1 MIAATTPIPQ
11 AVDATIVHRLVRWR
25 RERPDQI
32 AFIFVDAA
40 LEKISELTFAELWDQ
55 AAAFAI
61 GLQQRSPTGPDA
73 RIGLLLPAGKDFVV
87 AFFGVLISGSV
98 AVPLALPVRSTP
110 ASVAVTEA
118 ILDDCSACYV
128 VAEPSSSFGAR
139 PMADVATLV
148 AEGESRSLTD
158 AIVAAEDLAFLQY
171 TSGSTG
177 QPKGVMVSHENLMAN
192 SHAIYARFEHNDD
205 TRVFSWL
212 PHYHD
217 MGLVGGIVQ
226 PVFGGFPVV
235 TTSPLTFARRPLRWI
250 EGISRYRCTVSGAP
264 NFAYASVIKR
274 LEQAAAIQ
282 LDLSCWKLAF
292 VGAEPISLATLNGFA
307 SALSPFGF
315 ERSSLFPCYG
325 MAENTLIATGDFL
338 NGEGASLPLA
348 GSELVNQ
355 RKAVGC
361 GRPVDGNELVVV
373 SPATGTACADGK
385 IGEAWIRSASVAR
398 GYWNRPELNALTFDQ
413 HFGGQRGFY
422 RTGDLGFTH
431 LGCWHPVARLKEVLI
446 IRGRNFAAEDFEI
459 TAAAAHPGVEPGGVM
474 AFSAPSPDGER
485 FILLAEAQRGAA
497 RLHGAHQIGLRIQEA
512 LLASFGV
519 KPDEVLIVSQRALPR
534 TTSGKVA
541 RRTTRQRWEEGLL
554 NQSSGVL
561 ADESAG

>member
-1 MIAATTPIPQ
+1 MIGSTAPIPQ
-11 AVDATIVHRLVRWR
+11 AFDATIVHRLDRWR
-25 RERPDQI
+25 REKPDQT
-32 AFIFVDAA
+32 AFVFVDAA
-40 LEKISELTFAELWDQ
+40 LDTIAELTFAELWDQ
-55 AAAFAI
+55 AAAFAM
-61 GLQQRSPTGPDA
+61 GLQQRSSVGPDS
-73 RIGLLLPAGKDFVV
+73 RIGLLLPAGKSFVV

-98 AVPLALPVRSTP
+98 AVPIALPVRSTP
-110 ASVAVTEA
+110 ISVAVTES
-118 ILDDCSACYV
+118 ILDDCSSCFV
-128 VAEPSSSFGAR
+128 VTEPNTSFGSR
-139 PMADVATLV
+139 QTADVATLV
-148 AEGESRSLTD
+148 ADGENRASVD
-158 AIVAAEDLAFLQY
+158 AIIDAEDLAFLQY

-217 MGLVGGIVQ
+217 MGLVGGIIQ
-226 PVFGGFPVV
+226 PVFGGFTVV

-274 LEQAAAIQ
+274 LEQGAAMR

-338 NGEGASLPLA
+338 NGEGVSLPLA
-348 GSELVNQ
+348 GIDLMNQ

-361 GRPVDGNELVVV
+361 GRPVDGNELIVV
-373 SPATGTACADGK
+373 SPATGAACPDGE
-385 IGEAWIRSASVAR
+385 IGEAWIRSASVTR
-398 GYWNRPELNALTFDQ
+398 GYWNKPELNALTFNQ
-413 HFGGQRGFY
+413 QFCGRYGFY
-422 RTGDLGFTH
+422 RTGDLGFIK
-431 LGCWHPVARLKEVLI
+431 LGYWHPFARLKEVLI

-459 TAAAAHPGVEPGGVM
+459 AAAGAHPGVEPGGVM
-474 AFSAPSPDGER
+474 AFSTPSPDGDR
-485 FILLAEAQRGAA
+485 FILLAEAQRSAA
-497 RLHGAHQIGLRIQEA
+497 RLHGTRQIALRIQEA
-512 LLASFGV
+512 LLGSFAV
-519 KPDEVLIVSQRALPR
+519 KPDEVLIVPQRALPR

-541 RRTTRQRWEEGLL
+541 RKTTRQRWQEGAFL
-554 NQSSGVL
+554 QSSADL
-561 ADESAG
+561 ADGSAV